1 MATTFTEFRRN
12 GNLTTSNLLLF
23 LEPPE
28 KSSIMI
34 RRTLVIGAV
43 AVAGLTLTACQTQ
56 KDAATGN
63 STAAGSSSTS
73 EKVTIMVGGASKVI
87 YMPAKLTE
95 QLGYFKDQGLNVEL
109 VDTPAGVTAET
120 ALLANQAQ
128 GVVGFYDHTIDM
140 QAKGKCLQ
148 SVVQFANVPGE
159 VEMVSK
165 ASAKSITS
173 PKEFKGKKLGVTS
186 SGSSTDFLT
195 QYLAGKAGI
204 ATADYAT
211 VKAGA
216 DATFIAAIKS
226 GGIDAGMTTDP
237 TVAQLLKTG
246 DASILLDM
254 RTEEGTKKA
263 LGGLYPASSL
273 YMSCDYVSS
282 HSAVV
287 QKLANAFVKTL
298 KFINAND
305 AAAIAAKMPAD
316 YAGSDKSL
324 YVSAIGA
331 SKGMFTDNG
340 LMDPDGAKNALE
352 VLGSFSP
359 SVKPKKSTIDISK
372 TYTTQFAT
380 AATD

>member
-1 MATTFTEFRRN
+1 
-12 GNLTTSNLLLF
+12 
-23 LEPPE
+23 
-28 KSSIMI
+28 MI
-34 RRTLVIGAV
+34 RRTLAIGAV
-43 AVAGLTLTACQTQ
+43 FTAVLTLTACQTQ
-56 KDAATGN
+56 KTSSAGN
-63 STAAGSSSTS
+63 APDSSGSGTS

-120 ALLANQAQ
+120 ALLAGQAQ

-140 QAKGKCLQ
+140 QSKGKCLE

-173 PKEFKGKKLGVTS
+173 PSHFKGKKMGVTS
-186 SGSSTDFLT
+186 PGSSTDFLT
-195 QYLAGKAGI
+195 QYLAGKAGV
-204 ATADYAT
+204 ATADYTT

-237 TVAQLLKTG
+237 TVAQLTKTG
-246 DASILLDM
+246 DAKILLDM
-254 RTEEGTKKA
+254 RTEDGTTKA

-273 YMSCDYVSS
+273 YMSCEYVAG
-282 HSAVV
+282 HSEVV
-287 QKLANAFVKTL
+287 QKLANAFIKTL
-298 KFINAND
+298 KFIGTSD
-305 AAAIAAKMPAD
+305 AAVIADKMPAD

-324 YVSAIGA
+324 YVSAIGS
-331 SKGMFTDNG
+331 SKGMFTNDG
-340 LMDPDGAKNALE
+340 VMDAAGAKNALE

-359 SVKPKKSTIDISK
+359 SVKPKKGTIDISK
-372 TYTTQFAT
+372 TYTSKFAQS
-380 AATD
+380 ATS

>member
-1 MATTFTEFRRN
+1 MTIRPAAI
-12 GNLTTSNLLLF
+12 GVPVLAAALVLT
-23 LEPPE
+23 
-28 KSSIMI
+28 
-34 RRTLVIGAV
+34 G
-43 AVAGLTLTACQTQ
+43 CQTQ
-56 KDAATGN
+56 NKSGT
-63 STAAGSSSTS
+63 SSGSSSS
-73 EKVTIMVGGASKVI
+73 DKVTIMVGGAAKVI

-165 ASAKSITS
+165 AQAGTIKS
-173 PKEFKGKKLGVTS
+173 PADFKGRKLGVTS
-186 SGSSTDFLT
+186 AGSSTDFLT
-195 QYLAGKAGI
+195 QYLAGNAGVG
-204 ATADYAT
+204 TADYTT

-216 DATFIAAIKS
+216 DSTFIAAMNS

-237 TVAQLLKTG
+237 TVARLTKTG
-246 DASILLDM
+246 DGKILLDL

-273 YMSCDYVSS
+273 YMACDYVAA
-282 HSAVV
+282 HKDVV

-298 KFINAND
+298 GFITSND
-305 AAAIAAKMPAD
+305 AATIAAKMPAD
-316 YAGSDKSL
+316 YAGTDKQL
-324 YVSAIGA
+324 YIKSITD
-331 SKGMFTDNG
+331 SKGMFNATG
-340 LMDPDGAKNALE
+340 VMDPDGAKNALA
-352 VLGSFSP
+352 VLGKFSP
-359 SVKPKKSTIDISK
+359 AVKPKKDTIDIAK
-372 TYTTQFAT
+372 TYTTEFAK
-380 AATD
+380 AAKS